1 MYVVIVIVAL
11 VVVGP
16 AVCTSHIAAVIS
28 VNFWPAHFFRQQRQR
43 EAWPGAVIWLLN
55 SRCSPSA
62 SSLGC
67 ALGKPTH

>member
-43 EAWPGAVIWLLN
+43 EA
-55 SRCSPSA
+55 
-62 SSLGC
+62 
-67 ALGKPTH
+67 